1 MYGILRYTV
10 FLVFACMIEFNVF
23 GYVNAPMCME

>member
-1 MYGILRYTV
+1 MVSYAV
-10 FLVFACMIEFNVF
+10 FLVFASMIEFNVF